1 MAIKKHDW
9 VKIKAEYVEATS
21 ESTRPTM
28 AELGEKY
35 SIHPSAVRTEAAK
48 DNWRRD
54 ADRFIASLLQKRSVY
69 TEQGLDVLAQQLA
82 SFDMNCLMLSQTLNM
97 HIHRH
102 LLVLK
107 DSKKLLPIR
116 TLESMARSLRSTQ
129 QTGRIALDADF
140 TEERMILHL
149 QRKGYA
155 VTDPTAAIEAQSQ
168 HQKDPSGEPSQPRTI
183 IIPPADRSAPDRG
196 T

>member
-1 MAIKKHDW
+1 
-9 VKIKAEYVEATS
+9 
-21 ESTRPTM
+21 
-28 AELGEKY
+28 
-35 SIHPSAVRTEAAK
+35 
-48 DNWRRD
+48 
-54 ADRFIASLLQKRSVY
+54 
-69 TEQGLDVLAQQLA
+69 
-82 SFDMNCLMLSQTLNM
+82 
-97 HIHRH
+97 

-155 VTDPTAAIEAQSQ
+155 VTDPTAIEAQSQ

-183 IIPPADRSAPDRG
+183 IIPPAERATPDRG